1 MGNASGIPSR
11 AQQVHPAKSKPLC
24 DVFLGGSC
32 NPTTWRKKIAIP
44 MLESAK
50 VTYYNPQV
58 DDWDPSLEE
67 TERRYKNN
75 SRYILFVIDDQT
87 RAIASIQEASF
98 CIGRG
103 MNVVL
108 VIKKIQHP
116 PEGISANELK
126 DLNRGRTYLEADAK
140 ANNVPL
146 FDEVNHA
153 IKYIIGD
160 IKKSQM
166 TSKT

>member
-1 MGNASGIPSR
+1 
-11 AQQVHPAKSKPLC
+11 
-24 DVFLGGSC
+24 
-32 NPTTWRKKIAIP
+32 
-44 MLESAK
+44 
-50 VTYYNPQV
+50 
-58 DDWDPSLEE
+58 
-67 TERRYKNN
+67 
-75 SRYILFVIDDQT
+75 
-87 RAIASIQEASF
+87 
-98 CIGRG
+98 

-140 ANNVPL
+140 ANNVPH

>member
-1 MGNASGIPSR
+1 MGNTPGLPSR
-11 AQQVHPAKSKPLC
+11 VQQVHPAKPQPLC

-32 NPTTWRKKIAIP
+32 NPTTWRKQIAIP
-44 MLESAK
+44 MLESAN

-58 DDWDPSLEE
+58 DVWDPSLEE

-108 VIKKIQHP
+108 VIKTIKECP
-116 PEGISANELK
+116 PGINENELK
-126 DLNRGRTYLEADAK
+126 DLNRGRTYLEAEAK
-140 ANNVPL
+140 ANNVPF
-146 FDEVNHA
+146 FDEVDHA
-153 IKYIIGD
+153 IKHIIYD
-160 IKKSQM
+160 IRKPS
-166 TSKT
+166 T

>member
-11 AQQVHPAKSKPLC
+11 VQQVHPAKPLC

-32 NPTTWRKKIAIP
+32 NPTSWRKKIAIP
-44 MLESAK
+44 MLDATNVS
-50 VTYYNPQV
+50 YYNPQV
-58 DDWDPSLEE
+58 DVWDPSLEE

-75 SRYILFVIDDQT
+75 ARYILFVIDDQT

-146 FDEVNHA
+146 FDEVNYA

-160 IKKSQM
+160 IRKKQM
-166 TSKT
+166 S